1 VNAVI
6 SPAMSEVSLVSL
18 SAPLWFIGL
27 IVALWLGFRL
37 SHSMHEGAADAR
49 APNVARAL
57 VTIYCLSVAGLL
69 MTEVAFTAS
78 MPSTTSLFVGA
89 IVAVTTVMQLL
100 QIWTEKAVPGK
111 DCQGRD
117 TVD

>member
-1 VNAVI
+1 MN
-6 SPAMSEVSLVSL
+6 EVSIVSL
-18 SAPLWFIGL
+18 STPLWFIGL
-27 IVALWLGFRL
+27 IIALWLGFRL

-49 APNVARAL
+49 APNVARSL

-69 MTEVAFTAS
+69 ITEVALNTS
-78 MPSTTSLFVGA
+78 MPSATGLFLGA

-100 QIWTEKAVPGK
+100 QVWTEKAVPGK

>member
-1 VNAVI
+1 
-6 SPAMSEVSLVSL
+6 MSEVSIAPL

-27 IVALWLGFRL
+27 IIALWLGFRL

-49 APNVARAL
+49 APNIARAL

-69 MTEVAFTAS
+69 ISEVVLPVS
-78 MPSTTSLFVGA
+78 MPSATGLFVGA
-89 IVAVTTVMQLL
+89 IVTVTTVMQLL
-100 QIWTEKAVPGK
+100 QIWTEKPMPGK